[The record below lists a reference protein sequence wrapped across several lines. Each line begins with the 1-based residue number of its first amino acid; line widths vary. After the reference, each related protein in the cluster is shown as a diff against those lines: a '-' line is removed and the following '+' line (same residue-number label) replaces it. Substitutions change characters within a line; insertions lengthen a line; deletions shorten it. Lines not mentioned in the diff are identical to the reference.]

1 METIDIRLSKIE
13 ALNDLEKLEQDVK
26 FLTEELPNVR
36 ATIENL
42 EDEITLEEVKVYEDY
57 INSVFDRM
65 KVIKL

>member
-36 ATIENL
+36 ATIEYL

-57 INSVFDRM
+57 IISIFDRM

>member
-26 FLTEELPNVR
+26 LLTEELPNVR

-42 EDEITLEEVKVYEDY
+42 EDEITLEEAKVYEDY
-57 INSVFDRM
+57 IDSIFDRM

>member
-26 FLTEELPNVR
+26 LLTEELPNVR

-42 EDEITLEEVKVYEDY
+42 EDEITLEEAKVYEDY
-57 INSVFDRM
+57 INSIFDRM